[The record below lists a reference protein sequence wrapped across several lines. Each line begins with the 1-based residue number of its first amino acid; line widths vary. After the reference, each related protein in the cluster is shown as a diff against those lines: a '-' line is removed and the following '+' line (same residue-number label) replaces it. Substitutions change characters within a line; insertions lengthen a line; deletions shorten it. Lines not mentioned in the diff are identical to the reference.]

1 MRTRVVLFTLMSLAC
16 AAAHSASVYRWV
28 DENGVVHYSDQPHEN
43 AEKVQVQAPQ
53 TYKSQPAPRTAPT
66 APPAPPAS
74 TYQCAIVQ
82 PAPDDTFSNAFSVA
96 TSVQVTPA
104 PRDGDQAYLLL
115 DGARVP
121 NYPGTGGSYTISNID
136 RGQHT
141 LQAVVL
147 DGSGK
152 MLCQSANVTFTVM
165 QPSVL
170 NPANPQHKH

>member
-1 MRTRVVLFTLMSLAC
+1 MRTRGVLFTLLSLAC
-16 AAAHSASVYRWV
+16 AAAQSASVYRWV

-43 AEKVQVQAPQ
+43 AQKVQVQAPQ
-53 TYKSQPAPRTAPT
+53 TYKSQPAPRAAPT
-66 APPAPPAS
+66 APAPVQAN
-74 TYQCAIVQ
+74 TYQCTIVQ
-82 PAPDDTFSNAFSVA
+82 PAPDDTFQNTFSVA
-96 TSVQVTPA
+96 TSVQVVPV

-115 DGARVP
+115 DGTRVP
-121 NYPGTGGSYTISNID
+121 NYPGMGGSFTISNID

-152 MLCQSANVTFTVM
+152 MLCQSANVTFTVI
-165 QPSVL
+165 QASVL

>member
-1 MRTRVVLFTLMSLAC
+1 MSLAC
-16 AAAHSASVYRWV
+16 AAAYSASVYRWV

-53 TYKSQPAPRTAPT
+53 TYKSAPAPRAAPT
-66 APPAPPAS
+66 PPPVAQPNS
-74 TYQCAIVQ
+74 YQCAVTQ
-82 PAPDDTFSNAFSVA
+82 PAADDTFQSAFSVA
-96 TSVQVTPA
+96 TTVQVVPI
-104 PRDGDQAYLLL
+104 PKNGDQTFLLL

-121 NYPGTGGSYTISNID
+121 NYPAMGGSFTLSNID

-170 NPANPQHKH
+170 NPANPQRKH